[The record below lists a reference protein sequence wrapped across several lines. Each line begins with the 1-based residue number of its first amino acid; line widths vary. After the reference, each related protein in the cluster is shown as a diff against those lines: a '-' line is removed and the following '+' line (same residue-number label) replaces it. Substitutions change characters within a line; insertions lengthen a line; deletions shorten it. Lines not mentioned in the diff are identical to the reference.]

1 MLKDIRFTVDKIEV
15 HVTEG
20 TVEFYDGES
29 SVPISRVTL
38 GEINNILSEIDSIT
52 TRYSTLALPAPKG
65 FETGKPSGP
74 PSLPITETEKPLTAP
89 PRYTPPAKPSSP
101 ISYGPDEP
109 NRDHP
114 LDKAIQPP
122 EPTTEMLIT
131 LDGVLQSYVVIQMA
145 HGFIGP
151 NNSVVDIASAQLFP
165 NSEDTRQRAVQLGG
179 VTKSYPEVGRYRVMY
194 IDMLTREPTWLLD
207 AATGDTTPQR
217 KDALTFIGR
226 EASFTFGQRHI
237 PSAAHRM
244 HVIPCTGAYA

>member
-1 MLKDIRFTVDKIEV
+1 MLKNLTLSLEKDPDIEIELKANTNQV
-15 HVTEG
+15 CIT
-20 TVEFYDGES
+20 DGES
-29 SVPISRVTL
+29 HVY
-38 GEINNILSEIDSIT
+38 INKDAFFELADVAQQILAVQAQFT
-52 TRYSTLALPAPKG
+52 TQLALPAPSSVG
-65 FETGKPSGP
+65 SPQVR
-74 PSLPITETEKPLTAP
+74 ETEKPLTAP

-165 NSEDTRQRAVQLGG
+165 NSEDTQHRAAQLGG
-179 VTKSYPEVGRYRVMY
+179 VTKPYPEVGRYRVMY

-207 AATGDTTPQR
+207 AAVGDTTSQR

-237 PSAAHRM
+237 PSAGHRM